1 MTGRFE
7 VTILNASGGL
17 YTKNFGSKLSLF
29 QFGAVMTHSRLPKLA
44 VLALI
49 AIALLWG
56 YSWTQMKIGVQYS
69 SPFVFAALRNVGGGL
84 VLLMA
89 MIVQRQSLQPKQ
101 VPKLCLLGLLQTAG
115 FSGFAA
121 WALVS
126 GGAGKTSILV
136 YTMPFWTLLL
146 AWYFLGERIK
156 GVQWIAIAVAFS
168 GLLMILDP
176 FRLKGT
182 AFSGLLAVLAGLSW
196 AGGNVTAKKVN
207 RSEIT
212 LLSLTTWQ
220 TLFGTVPLIA
230 IALLVPAAP
239 IQWNS
244 AFMSAL
250 AYSIVPGNAIPM
262 LLWMY
267 VLTQLPAGL
276 SGLGMLMTP
285 VVGVTFAALQLGEY
299 PQTHEWIGMMG
310 VVGALV
316 LTSIANR
323 GYRTS
328 TR

>member
-1 MTGRFE
+1 MTYSRF
-7 VTILNASGGL
+7 
-17 YTKNFGSKLSLF
+17 
-29 QFGAVMTHSRLPKLA
+29 PKLA

-69 SPFVFAALRNVGGGL
+69 SPFAFAALRNAGASL
-84 VLLMA
+84 VLLSA
-89 MIVQRQSLQPKQ
+89 LIVRKQSLKPKEVSQ
-101 VPKLCLLGLLQTAG
+101 TFLLGLLQTSG

-168 GLLMILDP
+168 GLLLILDP
-176 FRLKGT
+176 FRLQGSL
-182 AFSGLLAVLAGLSW
+182 FSGLLAVLAGLSW
-196 AGGNVTAKKVN
+196 AGGTIAAKKVD
-207 RSEIT
+207 RSKVD

-220 TLFGTVPLIA
+220 TVFGALPLIA
-230 IALLVPAAP
+230 IAFLLPAAP

-244 AFMSAL
+244 AFIGAL
-250 AYSIVPGNAIPM
+250 AYSVLPGNAIPM

-267 VLTQLPAGL
+267 VLSQLPAGL

-285 VVGVTFAALQLGEY
+285 VLGVTFAALQLGEY
-299 PQTHEWIGMMG
+299 PQVNELIGIG
-310 VVGALV
+310 CVLSALV

-323 GYRTS
+323 K
-328 TR
+328 

>member
-1 MTGRFE
+1 MTR
-7 VTILNASGGL
+7 I
-17 YTKNFGSKLSLF
+17 
-29 QFGAVMTHSRLPKLA
+29 PKLA

-69 SPFVFAALRNVGGGL
+69 SPFVFAALRNVGSGVIL
-84 VLLMA
+84 FSALM
-89 MIVQRQSLQPKQ
+89 IRGQSLKPTS
-101 VPKLCLLGLLQTAG
+101 VPQLFLLGLLQTAG

-121 WALVS
+121 WALMS
-126 GGAGKTSILV
+126 GGAGKTAILV

-156 GVQWIAIAVAFS
+156 GLQWVAIAIAFS
-168 GLLMILDP
+168 GLLLILDP
-176 FRLKGT
+176 FRLQGT
-182 AFSGLLAVLAGLSW
+182 PISGILAVIAGLSW
-196 AGGNVTAKKVN
+196 AGGNVTAKKIN
-207 RSEIT
+207 RSNIS
-212 LLSLTTWQ
+212 LLSLTAWQ
-220 TLFGTVPLIA
+220 TVFGALPLVA
-230 IALLVPAAP
+230 IALFVPAPP

-244 AFMSAL
+244 AFISAL
-250 AYSIVPGNAIPM
+250 MYNILPGNAIPM

-299 PQTHEWIGMMG
+299 PQVHEWIGMIC

-323 GYRTS
+323 K
-328 TR
+328 